1 MNELILK
8 IHPYH
13 KELKVTLPES
23 RKEKIINKIM
33 KLANCGFANYTIPS
47 EGFQGFEL
55 NLDNGD
61 RIQVYDETVVYRS
74 EGILQM
80 LRDREQTITYML
92 MKEFL
97 RDFGR
102 DIYYIRETMQTAAK
116 NIKYRKIK

>member
-1 MNELILK
+1 MNNLILK

-23 RKEKIINKIM
+23 RKERILNKIM

-47 EGFQGFEL
+47 EGYQGFEL
-55 NLDNGD
+55 NLENGD
-61 RIQVYDETVVYRS
+61 RIQVYDETVIYRS

-80 LRDREQTITYML
+80 LHDRGQTITYML

-97 RDFGR
+97 KDFSR
-102 DIYYIRETMQTAAK
+102 DIYYIRETMHASPK

>member
-1 MNELILK
+1 MNSLILK

-23 RKEKIINKIM
+23 RKERILNKIM

-47 EGFQGFEL
+47 EGYQGFEL
-55 NLDNGD
+55 NLENGD
-61 RIQVYDETVVYRS
+61 RIQVYDETVIYRS

-80 LRDREQTITYML
+80 LHDRGQAITYML

-97 RDFGR
+97 KDFGR
-102 DIYYIRETMQTAAK
+102 DLYYIRETMNATSK